1 MFKLESI
8 NGKTVLLIWHNLTK
22 KEVME
27 YSLLIAGKL
36 AMNSVMMTPQEI
48 AAELKNCIKKSNKL
62 TLKIMK
68 EY

>member
-1 MFKLESI
+1 MESI
-8 NGKTVLLIWHNLTK
+8 NGKTVLPIWHNLTK

-27 YSLLIAGKL
+27 YSLFIAGKL

-48 AAELKNCIKKSNKL
+48 ATELKKICRKKSNKS

-68 EY
+68 KY

>member
-1 MFKLESI
+1 LFKLESI

-48 AAELKNCIKKSNKL
+48 AAELKKLYKK
-62 TLKIMK
+62 I
-68 EY
+68 